1 MLAAGRQRPTHKAA
15 QKQQIRQVVMLG
27 MAAIV
32 GISLVLAVVF
42 GIRAMQGPAKP
53 LLGKDP
59 EVKKEMTRVTYEEAR
74 SWLSQGHDRVLMGH
88 SPQESQRLIEHLYSM
103 TPREVL
109 TGGGR
114 MSARVIIVLPE
125 SVESRTALFKWY
137 NDWQDKYAMGAPEER
152 DVGQQYLMAEM
163 PLNR

>member
-1 MLAAGRQRPTHKAA
+1 MQAAAVLAAGRQRPTHKAA
-15 QKQQIRQVVMLG
+15 QKQQIRQVIMLG

-42 GIRAMQGPAKP
+42 GIRAMQGPEKP

-88 SPQESQRLIEHLYSM
+88 SPAESQRLIEHLYSM
-103 TPREVL
+103 TPSVATTAARPAARTPPSPSTSTTRVSAPVWRNTEAVPA
-109 TGGGR
+109 TGP
-114 MSARVIIVLPE
+114 A
-125 SVESRTALFKWY
+125 
-137 NDWQDKYAMGAPEER
+137 
-152 DVGQQYLMAEM
+152 
-163 PLNR
+163 